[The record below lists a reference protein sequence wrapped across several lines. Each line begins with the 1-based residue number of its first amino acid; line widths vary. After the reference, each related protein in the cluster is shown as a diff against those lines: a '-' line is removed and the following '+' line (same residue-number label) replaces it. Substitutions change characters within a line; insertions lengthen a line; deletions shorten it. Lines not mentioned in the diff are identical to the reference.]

1 MNTGQMMLTAAA
13 MVLLGV
19 TSVSVNRRSL
29 STGTIVRQTEVGV
42 YAISL
47 ATSYLEKAEGMQYDR
62 FDTTTGVTIT
72 ALSQLTPVGS
82 LGIETAAGEVPNVD
96 STWDDFDDFN
106 KMNVNDVKPGID
118 VFNTRDTV
126 YYVTDYQPDVP
137 AASQTW
143 NKRMDIKTCGTLGR
157 GVYENGSSTSGV
169 DTIKLSYV
177 YSYFCMP

>member
-1 MNTGQMMLTAAA
+1 MNTGQVMLTSAA

-19 TSVSVNRRSL
+19 TSVSVNSRSL
-29 STGTIVRQTEVGV
+29 STGTIVRQTEIGV

-47 ATSYLEKAEGMQYDR
+47 ATSYLEKAEGMAYDR
-62 FDTTTGVTIT
+62 YDTTAGVTIT

-82 LGIETAAGEVPNVD
+82 LGIETAAGEIPNVD

-106 KMNVNDVKPGID
+106 KMNIYDTKAGID
-118 VFNTRDTV
+118 VFNTLDTV
-126 YYVTDYQPDVP
+126 YYVNDFQPDV
-137 AASQTW
+137 AASTQTW

-157 GVYENGSSTSGV
+157 GVYEGGSSTGV

-177 YSYFCMP
+177 YSYFQMP